1 MQTFKRAIGLA
12 RPELR
17 DLLQFEQE
25 PNLEDFNK
33 VFRSILDSYGLSN
46 AVYFCTTFA
55 GCSRE
60 NPFTAFTYSNEWA
73 EHYVKSNY
81 QNIDP
86 VVSMSARSLLPV
98 DWSCFDRANR
108 KVVKLFDEARQFG
121 VGSQGVTIPIRGVGN
136 GIWASFSVTSTE
148 SEPSWEKQRREIL
161 TDLVLVA
168 NFLHQKAYELHKP
181 DEIIDLNTITRR
193 ETEALAWTAEGKS
206 LSDIGTLM
214 GISAETVKAHL
225 DSARFKLGALN
236 RVHAVAK
243 AIRHGL
249 IR

>member
-1 MQTFKRAIGLA
+1 MQTFDGAIGLA
-12 RPELR
+12 RPGLR

-25 PNLEDFNK
+25 PNLDGFNK
-33 VFRSILDSYGLSN
+33 VFRSILDTYGLSN
-46 AVYFCTTFA
+46 AVYFCTTFS

-73 EHYVKSNY
+73 EHYVRSNY
-81 QNIDP
+81 KNIDP
-86 VVSMSARSLLPV
+86 VVSASARSLLPV
-98 DWSCFDRANR
+98 DWSTFDKSNR
-108 KVVKLFDEARQFG
+108 KVVKFFDEARQAG
-121 VGSQGVTIPIRGVGN
+121 VGSHGVTIPIRGVES
-136 GIWASFSVTSTE
+136 GIWASFSVTSGE
-148 SEPSWEKQRREIL
+148 SERNWGKQRSEIL

-181 DEIIDLNTITRR
+181 GESIDLNAITRR
-193 ETEALAWTAEGKS
+193 ETEALAWTSEGKS